1 MIRTILFRRFL
12 PVSAAL
18 LAGVLAGCSNDSNRS
33 SGYITIKV
41 QAGQED
47 FDEALVRYVAV
58 TEGGDLQVSQ
68 PGAVTYVGYITDD
81 QGEVE
86 PVVFND
92 ELVYFD
98 IYGRQENGDQAQTT
112 RRCQLAAGCGDYGFG
127 DAMPVTASPGWRTV
141 ATGVSRGERIRLT
154 PLTDLAAQLAYEM
167 VYSESAAGD
176 QQDSGWLTSG
186 GYYSV
191 YSTVQGVSQVSRIF
205 GITNV
210 QTTEPADLT
219 QLSQWGSATEAE
231 ATDSIRYGA
240 LLAAWQS
247 YELNY
252 ITSDDAQFL
261 AQAVGADLISNNA
274 QLYQKGGD
282 QTLSLYDLYETAAD
296 NLEQIE
302 VDGTQLSGFVN
313 TVIDDLRG
321 DMATFADGGLTT
333 KRPAALA
340 DLLGEDL
347 DDYELGLDRVKAFV
361 DVLRDYETSFFED
374 GYRAEIDSYMNELDA
389 IGDLHAD
396 DLDQLM
402 LAYVHT
408 FEFYRSC
415 YLNAGCPTPD
425 SSWTWLDT
433 YSYDSATATLTLNDG
448 AIVASQDVV
457 DLNVLDENDEP
468 TESQAIDTLIT
479 GTYQI
484 NDLRLVVDH
493 SYEDDNEDTIDV
505 PSSVRVFYS
514 EAVSELQDP
523 ASQPD
528 MAYQLR
534 WADAAVWN
542 VETVGT
548 DSETE
553 LTGSYYILYR
563 GVEDPSGAGD
573 MHYNIETV
581 LLNGRVSDVVGDDSE
596 DDENI
601 TSVFVSATATN
612 PAEYYTDSM
621 FASFNGFFEP
631 SESSV
636 YTDGYVSTGLV
647 SYRTGSETISGQDV
661 EFFDYFVEGGDAY
674 RYRFYPTVYREDTG
688 DNDNDGETDD
698 EVATFDYEQ
707 CDLTGGTDAAAVDTC
722 EPKQRLYSERN
733 VQEAINELWE
743 AGVFSRP
750 EVEGQGTY
758 FVEFPVEA
766 PDEHG
771 CLALSPL
778 TDTLTTLD
786 GTLYRPIVLGL
797 NSLRATTEVILEYDG
812 DSGNDE
818 PKTLLDLSLSAPFL
832 EELQGTVGLS
842 HDYTG
847 VSTSS
852 EVYLGTGSTLDR
864 LLVSYDRSSATQ
876 ESGDISVYKDGVSL
890 TLADGTE
897 ETVDSEII
905 TTGMLNKAVGEPL
918 YNFYVD
924 EDGLLNRCVT
934 DNVAEPETYRD
945 TDDTVWVL
953 NFRDVVYGRIAMEN
967 GVWIIRYIDGSWE
980 SLL

>member
-1 MIRTILFRRFL
+1 MIRTILSRRLL
-12 PVSAAL
+12 PVSAAV
-18 LAGVLAGCSNDSNRS
+18 LAGLLAGCSNDSNRS

-68 PGAVTYVGYITDD
+68 PGAVTYVGYITDEE
-81 QGEVE
+81 GEVE
-86 PVVFND
+86 PVVLND

-98 IYGRQENGDQAQTT
+98 LYGRQEDGDQAQTT
-112 RRCQLAAGCGDYGFG
+112 RRCQLAAGCGDYDFAE
-127 DAMPVTASPGWRTV
+127 AMPVTASPGWRTV
-141 ATGVSRGERIRLT
+141 ATGVSRDERIRVT
-154 PLTDLAAQLAYEM
+154 PMTDLAAQLAYSM
-167 VYSESAAGD
+167 VFSESDAAD

-247 YELNY
+247 FELDF
-252 ITSDDAQFL
+252 TATEDAEFL

-282 QTLSLYDLYETAAD
+282 QTLSLFDLYEVAAD

-302 VDGTQLSGFVN
+302 VEGTQLTGFVN
-313 TVIDDLRG
+313 TVVADLRR
-321 DMATFADGGLTT
+321 DMAAFADGGLTT
-333 KRPAALA
+333 KQPAALA

-347 DDYELGLDRVKAFV
+347 DEYELGLDRVKAFV

-374 GYRAEIDSYMNELDA
+374 GYRAELDAYLDELDA

-396 DLDQLM
+396 DLDQLA

-433 YSYDSATATLTLNDG
+433 YRYDSATATLELNDG
-448 AIVASQDVV
+448 AIVVSQGVV
-457 DLNVLDENDEP
+457 DLNVTDDNDEP
-468 TESQAIDTLIT
+468 VESQAIDTFIT

-484 NDLRLVVDH
+484 NSLRLVVDH
-493 SYEDDNEDTIDV
+493 SYEDDDEETIEV
-505 PSSVRVFYS
+505 PSSVRVFYA
-514 EAVSELQDP
+514 EATSELQDP
-523 ASQPD
+523 AASPD

-534 WADAAVWN
+534 WADAAIWDVDS
-542 VETVGT
+542 VGT

-553 LTGSYYILYR
+553 LTGAYFILYR

-573 MHYNIETV
+573 MHYNIESVT
-581 LLNGRVSDVVGDDSE
+581 LNGRISDVVGDDSE

-601 TSVFVSATATN
+601 ASVFVSASSTN
-612 PAEYYTDSM
+612 PAEYYADRP

-631 SESSV
+631 SSSSV
-636 YTDGYVSTGLV
+636 YTEGYVADGLV
-647 SYRTGSETISGQDV
+647 SYRTGAETISGQDV
-661 EFFDYFVEGGDAY
+661 EYFDYFVEGGTAY

-688 DNDNDGETDD
+688 DDDNDGETDD

-707 CDLTGGTDAAAVDTC
+707 CELTGGSGNPVVDTC
-722 EPKQRLYSERN
+722 EPKQRLFSERN

-758 FVEFPVEA
+758 FVEFPVDA
-766 PDEHG
+766 PDERG

-797 NSLRATTEVILEYDG
+797 NNLRATTEIVLEYDG
-812 DSGNDE
+812 DDSTSE
-818 PKTLLDLSLSAPFL
+818 PKTLLDLSVSAPFL

-842 HDYTG
+842 HDYAG
-847 VSTSS
+847 VSTSGD
-852 EVYLGTGSTLDR
+852 VYLGTGDGLDR

-876 ESGDISVYKDGVSL
+876 ETGDISVYKDGISL

-897 ETVDSEII
+897 ETVDSEIV

-918 YNFYVD
+918 YHFYVD
-924 EDGLLNRCVT
+924 DDGLLNRCVT
-934 DNVAEPETYRD
+934 ENVAEPETYRE